1 MSMHN
6 NSSSTLPFI
15 PSSTGSLLTSSYS
28 KSNQGLAN
36 AQTSSQHTSSQQQAQ
51 QLRPSWQPQ
60 PPSASSQQVQHR
72 KFQSSRTSVNT
83 NPSKSPSS
91 SSTNL
96 VSVPIRHWWMAVFH
110 HHGDQHSS
118 SQAYPPALP
127 PGGSAQSR
135 ALFVDPPGHL
145 PADSARASRVKR
157 LLESAEARENFTQCL
172 HEDVLGSTA
181 QHDILSVQGESAWE
195 DRVCATSTLND
206 RVHVLL
212 EALPCPQHRVCQI
225 LSPTLLRRLARP
237 DECRQVAR
245 ELWRNVF
252 HKLYLMIRDFSDVL
266 QQKFDIGDYWTMH
279 RNEMCKVRNDSNHS
293 KVRPW
298 GQVSYLVSKSTLCVS
313 DTSWNIHPRER
324 PWICIILL
332 AIKTT
337 LILP

>member
-28 KSNQGLAN
+28 KSNQVLAN

-51 QLRPSWQPQ
+51 QLRQSWQPQQ

-83 NPSKSPSS
+83 NPSKSPS

-135 ALFVDPPGHL
+135 ALFVADPPGHFT
-145 PADSARASRVKR
+145 ADSARASRVKR

-172 HEDVLGSTA
+172 HEDALSGSA

-212 EALPCPQHRVCQI
+212 EALPCSQHRVCQI

-245 ELWRNVF
+245 DLWRNVF

-266 QQKFDIGDYWTMH
+266 QQKFDIGDYSTMH
-279 RNEMCKVRNDSNHS
+279 QNEMCKVRNYS
-293 KVRPW
+293 KHFKNAS
-298 GQVSYLVSKSTLCVS
+298 VS
-313 DTSWNIHPRER
+313 R
-324 PWICIILL
+324 L
-332 AIKTT
+332 A
-337 LILP
+337 